1 MLGALTRDAFLL
13 VLEQL
18 DAVDLSHAAAVST
31 VWRDCSR
38 EIVRVVLCG
47 WFIVD
52 ESDPLDDS
60 GFPVFDYPAFG
71 SIEAAAISV
80 QRWLRLKLR
89 HGDIARQF
97 GKLRSMTS
105 FIFEEPVPVC
115 TAVLCNHGL
124 LVLGPG
130 GSVLQGW
137 KPMDAGCLRHVRTTE
152 SYLLVRQSFI
162 YGDEW
167 CTTAIARHII

>member
-31 VWRDCSR
+31 AWRDYSR

-60 GFPVFDYPAFG
+60 GFLVFDYQALG

-80 QRWLRLKLR
+80 QRWLRFKRR
-89 HGDIARQF
+89 HGEVARQF

-115 TAVLCNHGL
+115 TAVLCDHGL

-137 KPMDAGCLRHVRTTE
+137 KPINAGWLRRVRTTE
-152 SYLLVRQSFI
+152 GYLLVRQSFI
-162 YGDEW
+162 YDGEW
-167 CTTAIARHII
+167 CTNAIAWYII